1 MHFFHVVLMIRRDNN
16 LITNSNQ
23 QTSEVNISM
32 TYTVKT
38 IERKKKTRF
47 VQIHQMKKTLTINKE
62 SPTALIKQLLVKPIL
77 ENCKTFSPDL

>member
-1 MHFFHVVLMIRRDNN
+1 
-16 LITNSNQ
+16 
-23 QTSEVNISM
+23 M

-38 IERKKKTRF
+38 IERKKKTHF

-62 SPTALIKQLLVKPIL
+62 SPTALIKQLLMKPIL

>member
-1 MHFFHVVLMIRRDNN
+1 
-16 LITNSNQ
+16 
-23 QTSEVNISM
+23 M

-38 IERKKKTRF
+38 IERKKKPRF

-62 SPTALIKQLLVKPIL
+62 SPTALIKQLLMKPIL

>member
-1 MHFFHVVLMIRRDNN
+1 
-16 LITNSNQ
+16 
-23 QTSEVNISM
+23 M

-62 SPTALIKQLLVKPIL
+62 SPTAPD
-77 ENCKTFSPDL
+77 KTTSNETNIREL